1 MKQIE
6 LVEEVV
12 KNDARF
18 DLGRGY
24 LVYLPRGPR
33 HQGDLYHH
41 GLFIKR
47 ANLADKAELRIFAI
61 ELMQRNISQT
71 RLAEVFKLSRQTLH
85 NYRESYRE
93 FGINGLLHGYSPSQ
107 SKSEE
112 LQARVHVDKRRPGSK
127 ARELEALRRARKAQA
142 TGTPGE
148 EEFAWDGEVEAI
160 YTLQETAIEE
170 VLVNHRTATQ
180 AMPDEDQQLTQSSS
194 AESSQQPEQPLPR
207 AIDALQESAVQPVL
221 SLEPLA
227 PTVAP
232 ESNPSDAALPPSSP
246 GLPEKVSKVPYAD
259 NHGWEVNRNAGVF
272 PVLMVLIGQSPW
284 LQRLFR
290 LFGDGWR
297 IFMVF
302 VLMAV
307 KNIRSIEQMKHERQ
321 DEVGH
326 LLGVGHLPA
335 LDGLWSWFHEAAGK
349 QRSGVLLKE
358 FFADQIRCGRVNARL
373 WFTDGHLLPY
383 SGQDKVHAAWS
394 TQRRMP
400 MPGQTN
406 LVTCD
411 EQGRVVYFDIQE
423 GHGDLRAQILKLGE
437 YARQQSLGATPPV
450 HVFDREG
457 NGLGFFSE
465 LVRSAT
471 PFITWEK
478 NANQAHLMALQDEDF
493 TDSVQVNGTDYRLL
507 EEVKSCTYK
516 PACEPGVQQ
525 PEPEHR
531 FELRRVVLCNL
542 RTQHRASVLC
552 WDAGLKLSAQEVVC
566 AMLGRWGASENTF
579 KHIQARHPY
588 HYHPGFCV
596 TQSEKQDIAN
606 PEIKVV
612 QKKIEVLQKQLVPL
626 YKKLTKTLPVF
637 NQDGSERMNS
647 LHRRLTQDIAASEE
661 RTSALKASK
670 AKLPERLDVTGLSD
684 YRSFKTIDNEGKNLF
699 DFVTTSVWNARR
711 LLLDWLGQSYAKDND
726 RVDLLYA
733 IFNCQ
738 GWIRSDD
745 QWVVVRMEPLQQP
758 ARRYAQEQLCR
769 KLTGLGAK
777 IPAGKWLR
785 VEVGD
790 SPM

>member
-302 VLMAV
+302 ILMAV

-457 NGLGFFSE
+457 NGLDFFSE
-465 LVRSAT
+465 LVRSVSM
-471 PFITWEK
+471 ITCR
-478 NANQAHLMALQDEDF
+478 DGI
-493 TDSVQVNGTDYRLL
+493 SV
-507 EEVKSCTYK
+507 
-516 PACEPGVQQ
+516 
-525 PEPEHR
+525 
-531 FELRRVVLCNL
+531 
-542 RTQHRASVLC
+542 
-552 WDAGLKLSAQEVVC
+552 
-566 AMLGRWGASENTF
+566 
-579 KHIQARHPY
+579 
-588 HYHPGFCV
+588 
-596 TQSEKQDIAN
+596 
-606 PEIKVV
+606 
-612 QKKIEVLQKQLVPL
+612 
-626 YKKLTKTLPVF
+626 
-637 NQDGSERMNS
+637 
-647 LHRRLTQDIAASEE
+647 
-661 RTSALKASK
+661 
-670 AKLPERLDVTGLSD
+670 
-684 YRSFKTIDNEGKNLF
+684 
-699 DFVTTSVWNARR
+699 
-711 LLLDWLGQSYAKDND
+711 
-726 RVDLLYA
+726 
-733 IFNCQ
+733 
-738 GWIRSDD
+738 
-745 QWVVVRMEPLQQP
+745 
-758 ARRYAQEQLCR
+758 
-769 KLTGLGAK
+769 
-777 IPAGKWLR
+777 
-785 VEVGD
+785 
-790 SPM
+790 